1 MNVSRNWAHFRS
13 LRWGRS
19 NYGGVLWWACSPI
32 GQYVIVD
39 ELRFQQMDVPEVVA
53 AIRAKDVAL
62 RMVQPCRYMAAEPS
76 LWKIDTP
83 NAPTLAESFA
93 RAGMPLLESSGD
105 RVQGWN
111 QLSALMKLEVTDPR
125 VADDAPRPA
134 LVIADSCAQLRRSLP
149 LIREGQGTGQHA
161 REDIDTKT
169 DAALVEA
176 LRIGAMS
183 RPQPTLVIGK
193 TPDASMMGHALERA
207 RRESRNNRA
216 LQTLI

>member
-1 MNVSRNWAHFRS
+1 MNVSRNFAWFRS

-19 NYGGVLWWACSPI
+19 NYGGVLWWVCSPI

-39 ELRFQQMDVPEVVA
+39 ELRFQQLDVFEVA
-53 AIRAKDVAL
+53 DQIRAKDEAL
-62 RMVQPCRYMAAEPS
+62 RMVQPCRYMAAEPM

-93 RAGMPLLESSGD
+93 RAKMPLLESSGD

-111 QLSALMKLEVTDPR
+111 QLSALMKLDVI
-125 VADDAPRPA
+125 DARDEKKTPLPA
-134 LVIADSCAQLRRSLP
+134 LVVSESCSQLRRLIP
-149 LIREGQGTGQHA
+149 LIREGQGTGQNA

-207 RRESRNNRA
+207 RRESRNN
-216 LQTLI
+216 QSVSVLI

>member
-1 MNVSRNWAHFRS
+1 MNVSRQFAWCRS

-19 NYGGVLWWACSPI
+19 NSGACLWWICSPI

-39 ELRFQQMDVPEVVA
+39 ELKFQQLDPSEVVTQ
-53 AIRAKDVAL
+53 IKAKDARL
-62 RMVQPCRYMAAEPS
+62 RMANPCRYMAAEPA

-93 RAGMPLLESSGD
+93 RAKMPLIESSGD

-111 QLSALMKLEVTDPR
+111 QLSALMKATVTDPGI
-125 VADDAPRPA
+125 VNDAPRPA
-134 LVIADSCAQLRRSLP
+134 LVVSESCAQLRRLLP
-149 LIREGQGTGQHA
+149 LLREGQGTGQNA

-169 DAALVEA
+169 DAALAEA

-183 RPQPTLVIGK
+183 RPQPTLVVGK
-193 TPDASMMGHALERA
+193 TPPKDSMGYALEQA
-207 RRESRNNRA
+207 RRQSRENR
-216 LQTLI
+216 TTTVII